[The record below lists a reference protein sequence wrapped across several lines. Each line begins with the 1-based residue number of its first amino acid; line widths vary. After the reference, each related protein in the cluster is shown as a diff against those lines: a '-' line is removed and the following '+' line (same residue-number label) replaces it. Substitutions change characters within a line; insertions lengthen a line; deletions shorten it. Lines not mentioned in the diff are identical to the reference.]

1 MSHRSILAFVIL
13 LTFLIPVAAY
23 SQQDGQE
30 RATFTSEDGLLTFSY
45 PAGWAFLDSYDDL
58 FLFPYVVLAP
68 SEEMVERVAYGELEP
83 GDQVIYVYLLPEALL
98 EMFDAKVELPESA
111 TPGELAALVAELS
124 WVEMGEGEAFEL
136 GEAEDIKLS
145 EDITLG
151 AITFRRGADEG
162 VLFVRDLG
170 DGLLG
175 LTPAAARLGE
185 FDDTLRHTAQEIAAS
200 VEFTGTTE
208 ALLKEIMG
216 PLDLETEPPGSD

>member
-13 LTFLIPVAAY
+13 LAFLIPVAAY

-175 LTPAAARLGE
+175 LTPAAASLGE
-185 FDDTLRHTAQEIAAS
+185 FDDTLRQTAQEIAAS

-216 PLDLETEPPGSD
+216 PLDLETEPPDSD

>member
-13 LTFLIPVAAY
+13 LAFLIPVAAY

-30 RATFTSEDGLLTFSY
+30 RSTFTSEDGLLTFSY

-136 GEAEDIKLS
+136 GEAEDIEVS
-145 EDITLG
+145 EGITLG

-162 VLFVRDLG
+162 ILFVRDLG

-185 FDDTLRHTAQEIAAS
+185 FDDTLRQTAQEIAAS

-216 PLDLETEPPGSD
+216 PLDLETEPPDSD